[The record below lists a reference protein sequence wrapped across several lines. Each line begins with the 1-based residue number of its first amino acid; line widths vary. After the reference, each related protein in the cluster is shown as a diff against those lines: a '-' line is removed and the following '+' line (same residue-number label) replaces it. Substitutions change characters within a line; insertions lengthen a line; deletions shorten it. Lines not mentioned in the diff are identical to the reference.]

1 MIHKIVGVGAG
12 PNNLSIFAL
21 TKKISREKFLIL
33 EKNDS
38 IKWHQGMMID
48 DATLQNNIAK
58 DLVTLADPTS
68 EYSILNY
75 LHEKKRIYEFISN
88 NNRFYRREYE
98 DYLNWVA
105 EKLNNV
111 KYDENVYNIKDKDCY
126 YEIITDKDVYKAYN
140 VCVAVGRREYIPESF
155 NDAIDNKI
163 IFHSCNYLYKKETLK
178 NKNILIVG
186 GGQSAAEIFLDLIK
200 GAYIPKSITW
210 VTRRYNLLQINESCF
225 DNYLYTPSYV
235 SYFLNLDK
243 KAKDFLLKS
252 QQMTSDGI
260 NPETLEEIYKFL
272 YKNKLMNRNKIEVNF
287 YMSSEVIFENSTKY
301 NVNVIVKSN
310 ITKSE
315 NAITVDAT
323 ILCTGYVQNKTPD
336 ILKELNL
343 STSNY
348 DGFIYQNDYSVKE
361 NKNGKI
367 YLINAGVNHFGIS
380 DPNIS
385 LCAWR
390 SSVIVNSIFGQ
401 EIYKTPQYMDSIL
414 C

>member
-1 MIHKIVGVGAG
+1 MIHKIIGVGAG
-12 PNNLSIFAL
+12 PNNLSIFSL
-21 TKKISREKFLIL
+21 TKKISNEKFIIL
-33 EKNDS
+33 ERNDS

-98 DYLNWVA
+98 DYLRWVA
-105 EKLNNV
+105 GKLNNI
-111 KYDENVYNIKDKDCY
+111 KYDEDVYSIKDNDCY
-126 YEIITDKDVYKAYN
+126 YEITTTKDVYKAYN
-140 VCVAVGRREYIPESF
+140 VCVAVGRKEYVPESF
-155 NDAIDNKI
+155 NDAVDNEI
-163 IFHSCNYLYKKETLK
+163 IFHSCNYIYKKKTLK
-178 NKNILIVG
+178 DKNILIVG

-200 GAYIPKSITW
+200 GDCIPKSITW
-210 VTRRYNLLQINESCF
+210 VSRRYNLLQINESCF
-225 DNYLYTPSYV
+225 DNYLYTPNYV
-235 SYFLNLDK
+235 SYFLSLDK
-243 KAKDFLLKS
+243 EVKDFLLKY
-252 QQMTSDGI
+252 QKMTSDGI
-260 NPETLEEIYKFL
+260 NPETLDEIYAFL
-272 YKNKLMNRNKIEVNF
+272 YKNKLMNKNKIEVNF
-287 YMSSEVIFENSTKY
+287 HLSSEVIFENSTKY
-301 NVNVIVKSN
+301 NVNVIVKNN
-310 ITKSE
+310 ITKGE
-315 NAITVDAT
+315 RAVTVDAT
-323 ILCTGYVQNKTPD
+323 ILCTGYVQNKMPD
-336 ILKELNL
+336 ILKEV
-343 STSNY
+343 SFSSANY
-348 DGFIYQNDYSVKE
+348 DEFIYNNDSSVKE

-367 YLINAGVNHFGIS
+367 YLINAGVNNFGIS

>member
-1 MIHKIVGVGAG
+1 
-12 PNNLSIFAL
+12 
-21 TKKISREKFLIL
+21 
-33 EKNDS
+33 
-38 IKWHQGMMID
+38 
-48 DATLQNNIAK
+48 
-58 DLVTLADPTS
+58 
-68 EYSILNY
+68 
-75 LHEKKRIYEFISN
+75 
-88 NNRFYRREYE
+88 
-98 DYLNWVA
+98 
-105 EKLNNV
+105 
-111 KYDENVYNIKDKDCY
+111 
-126 YEIITDKDVYKAYN
+126 
-140 VCVAVGRREYIPESF
+140 
-155 NDAIDNKI
+155 
-163 IFHSCNYLYKKETLK
+163 
-178 NKNILIVG
+178 
-186 GGQSAAEIFLDLIK
+186 
-200 GAYIPKSITW
+200 
-210 VTRRYNLLQINESCF
+210 
-225 DNYLYTPSYV
+225 
-235 SYFLNLDK
+235 
-243 KAKDFLLKS
+243 
-252 QQMTSDGI
+252 MTSDGI

-287 YMSSEVIFENSTKY
+287 YMSSEAIFGNSTKY

-315 NAITVDAT
+315 SAITVDAT

>member
-33 EKNDS
+33 ERNDS

-140 VCVAVGRREYIPESF
+140 VCVAVG
-155 NDAIDNKI
+155 
-163 IFHSCNYLYKKETLK
+163 
-178 NKNILIVG
+178 
-186 GGQSAAEIFLDLIK
+186 
-200 GAYIPKSITW
+200 
-210 VTRRYNLLQINESCF
+210 
-225 DNYLYTPSYV
+225 
-235 SYFLNLDK
+235 
-243 KAKDFLLKS
+243 
-252 QQMTSDGI
+252 
-260 NPETLEEIYKFL
+260 
-272 YKNKLMNRNKIEVNF
+272 
-287 YMSSEVIFENSTKY
+287 
-301 NVNVIVKSN
+301 
-310 ITKSE
+310 
-315 NAITVDAT
+315 
-323 ILCTGYVQNKTPD
+323 
-336 ILKELNL
+336 
-343 STSNY
+343 
-348 DGFIYQNDYSVKE
+348 
-361 NKNGKI
+361 
-367 YLINAGVNHFGIS
+367 
-380 DPNIS
+380 
-385 LCAWR
+385 
-390 SSVIVNSIFGQ
+390 
-401 EIYKTPQYMDSIL
+401 
-414 C
+414 